1 MRILINEL
9 AEVQKKFGYL
19 PEFEIERIA
28 DEHDIP
34 RAHLYGV
41 ISFYTRLYIEPKA
54 DHIIRICKS
63 VSCGMNSSKEL
74 REAIV
79 AHLGV
84 GENMTTPDN
93 RYTLE
98 FVECLGRCYA
108 APVMT
113 IDDEVF
119 ENCTVES
126 AVAIID
132 SFGTDHAKESEG
144 C

>member
-9 AEVQKKFGYL
+9 AEVQKEFGYL
-19 PEFEIERIA
+19 PEMEIERIA
-28 DEHDIP
+28 TEHDIP

-41 ISFYTRLYIEPKA
+41 ISFYTRLYTEPNG
-54 DHIIRICKS
+54 DHIIRVCKS

-74 REAIV
+74 REAIMT
-79 AHLGV
+79 HLGI
-84 GENMTTPDN
+84 GDNMTTPDN

-119 ENCTVES
+119 ESCTIES
-126 AVAIID
+126 AIATID
-132 SFGTDHAKESEG
+132 SYGKDESMESEG
-144 C
+144 R